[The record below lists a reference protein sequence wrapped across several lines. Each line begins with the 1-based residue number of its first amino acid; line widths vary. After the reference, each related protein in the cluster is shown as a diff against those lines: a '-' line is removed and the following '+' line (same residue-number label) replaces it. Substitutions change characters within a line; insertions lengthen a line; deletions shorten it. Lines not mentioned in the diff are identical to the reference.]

1 MDYKSLNNW
10 GIGSAPADM
19 NKLTIIKLDHQ
30 GNEVARYPG
39 EILLLTGSKV
49 VLKTYFAGN
58 DIDVGGLVL
67 RKGDRLHE
75 TFYFQRWYNIFEVYD
90 ADAGRVKGW
99 YCNVSH
105 PAEMDGN
112 ILFYK
117 DLALDLLVFP
127 DGRQI
132 ILDEDE
138 FEDLHIPMANKE
150 NAISALQELQVK
162 FRLDGVGQTPQQS
175 GK

>member
-1 MDYKSLNNW
+1 MKN
-10 GIGSAPADM
+10 
-19 NKLTIIKLDHQ
+19 LTIIKLDHQ
-30 GNEVARYPG
+30 GNEVTRYPG

-67 RKGDRLHE
+67 RNGDRLHE

-90 ADAGRVKGW
+90 GDAGQVKGW
-99 YCNVSH
+99 YCNIGY
-105 PAEMDGN
+105 PAEMDGK
-112 ILFYK
+112 ILSYR

-127 DGRQI
+127 DGKQI

-138 FEDLHIPMANKE
+138 FEDLHFPLADKE

-162 FRLDGVGQTPQQS
+162 FRQDGVGQTPLQS

>member
-1 MDYKSLNNW
+1 MKN
-10 GIGSAPADM
+10 
-19 NKLTIIKLDHQ
+19 LTIIKLDHQ
-30 GNEVARYPG
+30 GNEVTRYPG

-67 RKGDRLHE
+67 RNGDRLHE

-90 ADAGRVKGW
+90 GDAGQVKGW
-99 YCNVSH
+99 YCNIGY
-105 PAEMDGN
+105 PAEMDGK
-112 ILFYK
+112 ILSYR

-127 DGRQI
+127 DGKQI

-138 FEDLHIPMANKE
+138 FEDLNFPLADKE

-162 FRLDGVGQTPQQS
+162 FRQDGVGQTPLQS

>member
-1 MDYKSLNNW
+1 MK
-10 GIGSAPADM
+10 
-19 NKLTIIKLDHQ
+19 KLIIIKLDHQ
-30 GNEVARYPG
+30 GNEVTRYPG
-39 EILLLTGSKV
+39 EVLLLTGSKV
-49 VLKTYFAGN
+49 VLKTHFAGN

-67 RKGDRLHE
+67 RNGDRLHE

-90 ADAGRVKGW
+90 GDAGRVKGW
-99 YCNVSH
+99 YCNVGY
-105 PAEMDGN
+105 PAGMDGD
-112 ILFYK
+112 ILSYR
-117 DLALDLLVFP
+117 DLALDLVVFP

-138 FEDLHIPMANKE
+138 FEDLHIPLADKE

-162 FRLDGVGQTPQQS
+162 FKQDGVGQTTLQS